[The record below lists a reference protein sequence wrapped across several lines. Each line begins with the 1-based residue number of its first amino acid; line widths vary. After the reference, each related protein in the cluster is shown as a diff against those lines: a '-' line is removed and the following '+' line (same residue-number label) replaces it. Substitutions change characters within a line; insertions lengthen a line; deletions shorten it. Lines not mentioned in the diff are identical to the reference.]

1 MNCILYLTSGELKNG
16 GKRLI
21 RGIRG
26 ATTVNEND
34 EAVMLKA
41 TEELIHE
48 MICKNNIQP
57 EDVAQVIMTVTDD
70 LTATFPAKALRT
82 LKGWMYVPVM
92 CMQEIPVPNSLEK
105 CIRIMM
111 TVETIEKQEN
121 IHHVYLGNAVKLRP
135 DLSMT

>member
-1 MNCILYLTSGELKNG
+1 M
-16 GKRLI
+16 I

-48 MICKNNIQP
+48 MISKNNIQP
-57 EDVAQVIMTVTDD
+57 EDVAHVIMTVTED

-82 LKGWMYVPVM
+82 LKGWTYVPVM
-92 CMQEIPVPNSLEK
+92 CMQEIPVPNSLEQ

-111 TVETIEKQEN
+111 TVETNEKQEN